1 MVASFFE
8 FHHGFALV
16 ASLPAFF
23 FGLIKE
29 FVRLF
34 VTRALKGA
42 MPLRTAFWT
51 NFGIAATTSSDPSTI
66 FASVKAGGFDP
77 FAASF

>member
-29 FVRLF
+29 FIRLF
-34 VTRALKGA
+34 VTRALKRA
-42 MPLRTAFWT
+42 MPLRTAFGT
-51 NFGIAATTSSDPSTI
+51 NFGIATTTSSDPSTI
-66 FASVKAGGFDP
+66 LASVKAGGFDP
-77 FAASF
+77 FATSF